1 MMNCQVNC
9 DLKYLYAY
17 RFSKFSERV
26 CLEFRPWS
34 LRMSLN
40 IISFQNPASLKW
52 NQRWPKWQ
60 SADWGHGWWT
70 TCSSSSPS
78 PVSPLESSLASS
90 WSLWSWT
97 LSLSPTS
104 GTQEN
109 SLCGFW
115 NSWFYLWLLLPWL
128 LVSKF
133 TSSAFRQKVFQ
144 IWNVRKHWV
153 SQFRN
158 LNVETRY

>member
-1 MMNCQVNC
+1 MSDILKDYDELSGKNFNQT
-9 DLKYLYAY
+9 DLCTHDFLKRSVQILVKLLYQ
-17 RFSKFSERV
+17 SK
-26 CLEFRPWS
+26 
-34 LRMSLN
+34 
-40 IISFQNPASLKW
+40 IYSFQNPASLKW

-60 SADWGHGWWT
+60 SVDWGHGWWT
-70 TCSSSSPS
+70 TYSSSSPF
-78 PVSPLESSLASS
+78 PVSLSESSLASS

-133 TSSAFRQKVFQ
+133 LSSAFRP
-144 IWNVRKHWV
+144 
-153 SQFRN
+153 
-158 LNVETRY
+158 